1 MAWKCFITKNEL
13 GEREATELGNGN
25 IYSIKNSKDGI
36 HYSIK
41 RKDIE
46 RFQISEH
53 TFFNFSEDKERRLR
67 GFIANENKYGRTPKI
82 HEYLNSDG
90 SLKDNLP
97 EMPSHDTRAM
107 ILLEYLIDKSDNV
120 GKEIIVNSDLEEIG
134 SIISLTYSMKFEEIT
149 FFLER
154 LVELKDIEVVSETS
168 KYVVKERGFEKIEE
182 IKAKE
187 ERH

>member
-13 GEREATELGNGN
+13 GEREAGELGSGN
-25 IYSIKNSKDGI
+25 IYLITNSKDGI
-36 HYSIK
+36 YYFIK
-41 RKDIE
+41 SKDYN
-46 RFQISEH
+46 RFKASGYTIYL
-53 TFFNFSEDKERRLR
+53 FSENQQRRLR
-67 GFIANENKYGRTPKI
+67 GFIVNENKYERTPNI